1 MNSCSTM
8 LNCGLFSC
16 FIVNEDQDTKGTKY
30 IQKPLSVSSI
40 FSNIKLNELYRWI
53 CWRMIWLIEKIIHDQ
68 SGLTHEEYSMKNKI
82 QHELPTVQLQTRF
95 PSWCTIILEVI
106 LAAMLS
112 CAAVSWE
119 LRVASQLFK
128 WPIPCGTTDTVQY
141 ATASNTVIQL
151 HVDFIQSCH
160 KPEYQ

>member
-106 LAAMLS
+106 LACSDALPCHES
-112 CAAVSWE
+112 FVWLHNCLNDQFHAVRE
-119 LRVASQLFK
+119 
-128 WPIPCGTTDTVQY
+128 IQY
-141 ATASNTVIQL
+141 ATGQQHSDWAGCWLYPIL
-151 HVDFIQSCH
+151 
-160 KPEYQ
+160 P